1 MEINMQIK
9 KIAAAGLSAAILL
22 SAAGCNKA
30 GGNKGKEKIED
41 LMESYVEALND
52 FYADGVLDLTNWK
65 KKDDSS
71 KEVRALLDHE
81 YYVHNVG
88 VEMTEIYECISSTIV
103 INYES
108 DAIDIDGDE
117 AAVKVT
123 YELVDWKAVFK
134 DGHPDLDSVLDD
146 LKSSKETFTV
156 KGKLNFELVD
166 KEWKISKISNLDH
179 VFEFVNDFPD
189 IEIPSI
195 DHTSDTE
202 PDPTG
207 IDPTGTVFADSYDR
221 AIELYIDVLKE
232 YEDAIRTAKDVFGFN
247 NMGIYD
253 LDGNGIP
260 ELFFLATTDGMK
272 ISGDLYVFSYN
283 EAKDEAMQIMYFHNV
298 VYMAADGGG
307 FTFYLTSDKLV
318 LTQSGGEES
327 LYHHD
332 TTIYDLGWYNET
344 TWHINSEYRRE
355 EIYDYDTDEQYE
367 KYYKDGI
374 EIENPDY
381 TQVFTSLVGDTQKVL
396 MSSFYADTDSIEYQQ
411 KYYETLALYSYDM
424 MINYLKAIRG

>member
-1 MEINMQIK
+1 
-9 KIAAAGLSAAILL
+9 
-22 SAAGCNKA
+22 
-30 GGNKGKEKIED
+30 
-41 LMESYVEALND
+41 
-52 FYADGVLDLTNWK
+52 
-65 KKDDSS
+65 
-71 KEVRALLDHE
+71 
-81 YYVHNVG
+81 
-88 VEMTEIYECISSTIV
+88 
-103 INYES
+103 
-108 DAIDIDGDE
+108 
-117 AAVKVT
+117 
-123 YELVDWKAVFK
+123 
-134 DGHPDLDSVLDD
+134 
-146 LKSSKETFTV
+146 
-156 KGKLNFELVD
+156 
-166 KEWKISKISNLDH
+166 
-179 VFEFVNDFPD
+179 
-189 IEIPSI
+189 
-195 DHTSDTE
+195 
-202 PDPTG
+202 
-207 IDPTGTVFADSYDR
+207 
-221 AIELYIDVLKE
+221 
-232 YEDAIRTAKDVFGFN
+232 
-247 NMGIYD
+247 MGIYD

-260 ELFFLATTDGMK
+260 ELFFLATTDDMK

-332 TTIYDLGWYNET
+332 TTSYDLGWYNET
-344 TWHINSEYRRE
+344 TWHVNSEYRRE

-424 MINYLKAIRG
+424 MLNYLKANKG

>member
-1 MEINMQIK
+1 M
-9 KIAAAGLSAAILL
+9 
-22 SAAGCNKA
+22 
-30 GGNKGKEKIED
+30 
-41 LMESYVEALND
+41 
-52 FYADGVLDLTNWK
+52 
-65 KKDDSS
+65 
-71 KEVRALLDHE
+71 
-81 YYVHNVG
+81 NV
-88 VEMTEIYECISSTIV
+88 
-103 INYES
+103 
-108 DAIDIDGDE
+108 
-117 AAVKVT
+117 
-123 YELVDWKAVFK
+123 
-134 DGHPDLDSVLDD
+134 
-146 LKSSKETFTV
+146 
-156 KGKLNFELVD
+156 
-166 KEWKISKISNLDH
+166 
-179 VFEFVNDFPD
+179 FPD

-221 AIELYIDVLKE
+221 AIELYIEVLKE
-232 YEDAIRTAKDVFGFN
+232 YEDAIRTAKDIFGFN

-260 ELFFLATTDGMK
+260 ELFFLATTDDMK

-344 TWHINSEYRRE
+344 TWHVNSEYRRE

-367 KYYKDGI
+367 KYYKDSI

-424 MINYLKAIRG
+424 MLNYLKANKG